1 MKHHDPTK
9 EPWTYFAS
17 SGPSS
22 GRVHVSGWKDVI
34 QQNASGQHKCGN
46 KIVHLLK
53 SPGKNAHI
61 CSSDRFPSKPTGEI
75 TTTPREPN
83 PPTPWN
89 KSPARDLGVVKGIAL
104 FARAEVRGISG
115 SAERPGHFTKVFG
128 TFLEVLGRFW
138 GPFCAGGGSDVI
150 YGSKLVRAKL
160 R

>member
-1 MKHHDPTK
+1 MHL
-9 EPWTYFAS
+9 
-17 SGPSS
+17 
-22 GRVHVSGWKDVI
+22 
-34 QQNASGQHKCGN
+34 GN
-46 KIVHLLK
+46 TNVAIKLSIYL
-53 SPGKNAHI
+53 SPPGKKMHI
-61 CSSDRFPSKPTGEI
+61 FAAVIGSLLNPQAKLQ
-75 TTTPREPN
+75 PREPN

-104 FARAEVRGISG
+104 FARAVRGISG